1 MLSHAAN
8 RAAGGARGHPGPDLD
23 RVGEAAAV
31 PHHIANQT
39 AIFARGYYWH
49 ATTALI
55 SARGDTKAG
64 TRVIAMTRQWIPGHR
79 IDGIFDGTH
88 LGPITI
94 SQCYHRCYGRRQRR
108 LF

>member
-8 RAAGGARGHPGPDLD
+8 RAAYGARGPRGQNLD
-23 RVGEAAAV
+23 GVGEAAAV
-31 PHHIANQT
+31 PHHITNQT

-64 TRVIAMTRQWIPGHR
+64 TRVIAMTRRWIPGHR
-79 IDGIFDGTH
+79 IDGIFDGAY

-94 SQCYHRCYGRRQRR
+94 SQRYHRC
-108 LF
+108 